1 MCIYIYIY
9 ICVYIHNMCIYT
21 HIYIYICIY
30 TPSLTVV
37 PSPRKLVQSIE
48 RKQAEKSFVY
58 LC

>member
-9 ICVYIHNMCIYT
+9 VCIYIICVYIH
-21 HIYIYICIY
+21 IYICIY